1 MEVTPQI
8 LHQMVRIRE
17 SEPIVFF
24 EYVVI
29 RPIGLGASAGL
40 MMGDTS
46 AGKLNKGHI
55 VNAGV
60 LVLLKSGLLKIMTT
74 NGAILLEKQISFD
87 LNPYNSG
94 NDTIKCIISNP
105 NPEEMFLLILT
116 NNGRVLKYS
125 IDLVRQQD
133 QLDLDELS

>member
-1 MEVTPQI
+1 
-8 LHQMVRIRE
+8 MVRIRE
-17 SEPIVFF
+17 SEPILFY

-29 RPIGLGASAGL
+29 KPIGLGASAGM

-60 LVLLKSGLLKIMTT
+60 LVILQSGLMKIMTT

-87 LNPYNSG
+87 VNPYDTG
-94 NDTIKCIISNP
+94 NDSIKCITSNP
-105 NPEEMFLLILT
+105 NPEDMFILVLT
-116 NNGRVLKYS
+116 NNGRVLKYAME
-125 IDLVRQQD
+125 LVRQ
-133 QLDLDELS
+133 